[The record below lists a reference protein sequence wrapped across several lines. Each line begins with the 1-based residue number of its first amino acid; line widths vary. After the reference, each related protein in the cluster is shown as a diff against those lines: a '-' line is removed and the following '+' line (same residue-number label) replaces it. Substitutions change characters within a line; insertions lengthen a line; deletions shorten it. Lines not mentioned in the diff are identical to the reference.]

1 MNTLRQAA
9 QQALEALAEMTPSG
23 VTGSA
28 IWNQQM
34 NAITALSKALEQP
47 EQELVGEVLN
57 ERGEIDYISYVP
69 PVGTRLYTTLPA
81 AQRKPLTDEQIE
93 EIWVEHG
100 CEGEDACGFA
110 RAIEA
115 AHGIKEGT

>member
-1 MNTLRQAA
+1 
-9 QQALEALAEMTPSG
+9 MTPDI
-23 VTGSA
+23 SA
-28 IWNQQM
+28 
-34 NAITALSKALEQP
+34 TALRTALEQP

-93 EIWVEHG
+93 ALWSAVPGQAIYLAIKV
-100 CEGEDACGFA
+100 FA
-110 RAIEA
+110 RTVEA
-115 AHGIKEGT
+115 AHGIKEPKP